1 MRYDTQT
8 ENRFPALMLYFEDLD
23 LLAGSLSAEDFRDTV
38 LALRK
43 LAETGE
49 RTELHGAAGYAFDL
63 LRGPVTDNPKHIY
76 VF

>member
-1 MRYDTQT
+1 MEQ
-8 ENRFPALMLYFEDLD
+8 EKFPAMMLYFDDVD
-23 LLAGSLSAEDFRDTV
+23 LLSKALSAEEFRDTV

-49 RTELHGAAGYAFDL
+49 KTELHGAARYAFDL
-63 LRGPVTDNPKHIY
+63 LRGPVTENPKHIY

>member
-1 MRYDTQT
+1 MD
-8 ENRFPALMLYFEDLD
+8 NRFPALMLYYEDID
-23 LLAGSLSAEDFRDTV
+23 LLGRALTAEEFRDTV

-49 RTELHGAAGYAFDL
+49 GTELAGAARYAFDL
-63 LRGPVTDNPKHIY
+63 LRGPVTQNPKHVY